1 MQERNV
7 CIFEGKSMD
16 NIEELWDKV
25 HLLASLA
32 SVSKEFQHS
41 SFFFIHLN
49 WEGVLI

>member
-16 NIEELWDKV
+16 NIEEF
-25 HLLASLA
+25 LLASLA